1 MFSFLGFGNF
11 DYPPTL
17 LGKDKPKPEPAET
30 KAESSEKPSR
40 NRQNRQLTSP
50 DNEESEEGQ
59 DLADKSEET
68 TTEGEDLNTSAEGNK
83 SEEKTTEG
91 EDLNTSAEGEDAT
104 PTTITEG
111 TTQATPR
118 PGWKRR
124 RKGRKMKR
132 KCAMRGKGKRRRGGF
147 ATTPETIILQV
158 SGREKGRRGG
168 NQKKGGRV
176 IKCAMGLGKRGK
188 RFRRP
193 YPNNKTKKKVA
204 PKTTTESTTKPS
216 MFRSFRKLK
225 TTTNEPKGI
234 MEKRMS
240 ALSAFTKDTNA
251 PE

>member
-1 MFSFLGFGNF
+1 M
-11 DYPPTL
+11 
-17 LGKDKPKPEPAET
+17 GKDKPKPEPAET
-30 KAESSEKPSR
+30 KESSEKPSR

-68 TTEGEDLNTSAEGNK
+68 TTEGEDLK
-83 SEEKTTEG
+83 
-91 EDLNTSAEGEDAT
+91 TSAEGEDAT
-104 PTTITEG
+104 PTTTTEG
-111 TTQATPR
+111 KTQATPR
-118 PGWKRR
+118 PGRKRR
-124 RKGRKMKR
+124 KNGRKMKR
-132 KCAMRGKGKRRRGGF
+132 KCMRGKWKRRRGGF
-147 ATTPETIILQV
+147 ATTQETIILQV
-158 SGREKGRRGG
+158 SGREKGRKGG

-176 IKCAMGLGKRGK
+176 KKCAMGLGKRGK

-193 YPNNKTKKKVA
+193 YPKNKYTTKAA

-225 TTTNEPKGI
+225 STTEEPKGI

-240 ALSAFTKDTNA
+240 ALSAFTEDTDS

>member
-1 MFSFLGFGNF
+1 MLSYLGFGNF

-68 TTEGEDLNTSAEGNK
+68 TTEGEDLNTSE
-83 SEEKTTEG
+83 
-91 EDLNTSAEGEDAT
+91 EGEDAT
-104 PTTITEG
+104 PTTTTEE

-176 IKCAMGLGKRGK
+176 IKCAMGVGKRGK

-225 TTTNEPKGI
+225 STTNEPKGI

>member
-1 MFSFLGFGNF
+1 M
-11 DYPPTL
+11 
-17 LGKDKPKPEPAET
+17 GKDKPEPEPAET

-91 EDLNTSAEGEDAT
+91 EDLNTSAEGEDES
-104 PTTITEG
+104 PTTTTEG

-147 ATTPETIILQV
+147 GTTPETIILQV

-176 IKCAMGLGKRGK
+176 KKCAMGVWKRGK
-188 RFRRP
+188 RFRSP
-193 YPNNKTKKKVA
+193 YPKNKTKKKVA
-204 PKTTTESTTKPS
+204 PKPTTESTTKPS

-225 TTTNEPKGI
+225 STTNEPTGI

-240 ALSAFTKDTNA
+240 ALSAFTKDTQ
-251 PE
+251 

>member
-1 MFSFLGFGNF
+1 M
-11 DYPPTL
+11 
-17 LGKDKPKPEPAET
+17 GKEKPKPEPAET
-30 KAESSEKPSR
+30 KKSSEKPSR

-68 TTEGEDLNTSAEGNK
+68 TTEGEDLK
-83 SEEKTTEG
+83 
-91 EDLNTSAEGEDAT
+91 TSAEGEDAT
-104 PTTITEG
+104 PTTTTEG
-111 TTQATPR
+111 KTQATPR
-118 PGWKRR
+118 PGRKRR
-124 RKGRKMKR
+124 RNGRKMKR
-132 KCAMRGKGKRRRGGF
+132 KCMRGKWKRRRGGF

-158 SGREKGRRGG
+158 SGREKGRKGG

-176 IKCAMGLGKRGK
+176 KKCAMGLGKRGK

-193 YPNNKTKKKVA
+193 YPTNKKKKKVA

-225 TTTNEPKGI
+225 STTDEPKGI